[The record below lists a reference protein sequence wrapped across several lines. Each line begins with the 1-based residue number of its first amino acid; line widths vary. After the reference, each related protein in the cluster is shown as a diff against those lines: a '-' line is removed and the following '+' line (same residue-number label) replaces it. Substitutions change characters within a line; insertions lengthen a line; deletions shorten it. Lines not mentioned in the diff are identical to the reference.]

1 MLRCPAACKR
11 GTAQSPVKMPES
23 ASGSLAGLAL
33 GIWVPGSGEFEPRHP
48 GCHRETGG
56 AKFFLAKF
64 LFGVETDCSLKR
76 MNAVHPPSQS
86 NVWEPGENPGRL
98 RHCNG
103 YKFPKVPPM
112 RIGKAGRRFEAEV
125 RIPVWL
131 CSSGP
136 AGAGST
142 SPSKRRMRPACRTVF
157 DRIRW
162 MPSFSVLPGSEG
174 VFVFAG
180 GVAL

>member
-1 MLRCPAACKR
+1 MLRRLVVRKR
-11 GTAQSPVKMPES
+11 GTVHLPVKMPEP
-23 ASGSLAGLAL
+23 ASGSLAGLAS
-33 GIWVPGSGEFEPRHP
+33 GIWVPGSGEFEPRHL
-48 GCHRETGG
+48 GCYKETGS
-56 AKFFLAKF
+56 AKFFLAKI

-76 MNAVHPPSQS
+76 MNVVHPSSQS

-103 YKFPKVPPM
+103 YKFPKVPPK
-112 RIGKAGRRFEAEV
+112 RIGKAGRRSEAEV

-136 AGAGST
+136 ASAGST

-157 DRIRW
+157 DRIR
-162 MPSFSVLPGSEG
+162 
-174 VFVFAG
+174 
-180 GVAL
+180 

>member
-1 MLRCPAACKR
+1 MLRRLVARKR
-11 GTAQSPVKMPES
+11 GTVHLPVKMPEP
-23 ASGSLAGLAL
+23 ASGSLAGLAS
-33 GIWVPGSGEFEPRHP
+33 GIWVLGSGEFAPRHP
-48 GCHRETGG
+48 PSLRYGAASLGCYKETGS
-56 AKFFLAKF
+56 AKFFLAKI

-76 MNAVHPPSQS
+76 MNVVHPSSQS

-103 YKFPKVPPM
+103 YKFPKVPPK
-112 RIGKAGRRFEAEV
+112 RIGKAGRRSEAEV

-136 AGAGST
+136 ASAGST

-157 DRIRW
+157 DRIR
-162 MPSFSVLPGSEG
+162 
-174 VFVFAG
+174 
-180 GVAL
+180 